1 MKSAF
6 ILVVAVLALAP
17 SLAAARS
24 QQSRQ
29 LRAHGRHTLAYAYA
43 QPRATPARRRAS
55 PWRGPDPSYGPGTAA
70 FRWYQSHGRC
80 VIDEGYGRYSFC
92 DEF

>member
-1 MKSAF
+1 MKPVL
-6 ILVVAVLALAP
+6 ILVAAVLALSP
-17 SLAAARS
+17 SLAGAHP

-29 LRAHGRHTLAYAYA
+29 GHAHGRHALAYAYA
-43 QPRATPARRRAS
+43 QPRAAPARRSAS
-55 PWRGPDPSYGPGTAA
+55 SWRGPDPSYGPGTPA